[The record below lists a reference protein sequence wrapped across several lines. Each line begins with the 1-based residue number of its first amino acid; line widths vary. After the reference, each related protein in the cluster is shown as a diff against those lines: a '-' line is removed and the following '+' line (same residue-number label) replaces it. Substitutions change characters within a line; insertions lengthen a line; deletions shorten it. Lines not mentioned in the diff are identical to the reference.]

1 MILLVIILTLM
12 VVVLGYTT
20 FNLLRKNEKQED
32 ILTGYMVYLN
42 KISKIIDESDK
53 KLQEIDHRGSFKA
66 DDEIGFFFESVKNIQ
81 TILNSF
87 NVKNL

>member
-12 VVVLGYTT
+12 VVILGYTT
-20 FNLLRKNEKQED
+20 FNLLRKNERQED

-53 KLQEIDHRGSFKA
+53 KLQEVDHRGSFKA